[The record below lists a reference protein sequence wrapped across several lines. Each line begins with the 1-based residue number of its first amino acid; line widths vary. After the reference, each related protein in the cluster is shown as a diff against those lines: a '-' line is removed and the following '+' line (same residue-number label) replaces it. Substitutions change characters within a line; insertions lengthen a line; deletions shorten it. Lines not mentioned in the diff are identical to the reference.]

1 MFVKRGVFLEIK
13 ALLNNKG
20 VCAALI
26 VFVCIII
33 IFVISMCQRRHN
45 DENNEPSGGTADVFG
60 NITLPNGLTIDDNF
74 SFTAKESTTTQE
86 EETTVESELSE
97 SGNQTSDTEFS
108 GDTNTT
114 KVDYTIDM
122 NEFKTNVEKNFKYSV
137 QGDKAV
143 IDSYLSNEKN
153 IKIPAKLGGYPV
165 STIGNGAFSG
175 IGSKACQSIN
185 SVEIQNGVERIESK
199 AFSSC
204 TNLNYI
210 KIPDSVTFIGEFAF
224 ENCPN
229 LVIRCTSKSY
239 ARAYA
244 IEKDINYMD

>member
-1 MFVKRGVFLEIK
+1 MEIK

-20 VCAALI
+20 MRAALI

-33 IFVISMCQRRHN
+33 IFVISMCQKRHK
-45 DENNEPSGGTADVFG
+45 DEGNEPLGSTEDVFG

-74 SFTAKESTTTQE
+74 SFTAKESATAEQE
-86 EETTVESELSE
+86 ETIIESKVSE
-97 SGNQTSDTEFS
+97 SDNETNNTEFS

-114 KVDYTIDM
+114 KVDYAIDT
-122 NEFKTNVEKNFKYSV
+122 NEFKINIEKDFKYSIR
-137 QGDKAV
+137 DERAV
-143 IDSYLSNEKN
+143 IDCYLGNEKN
-153 IKIPAKLGGYPV
+153 VKVPAELRRYSV
-165 STIGNGAFSG
+165 IAIGNGAFSG

-185 SVEIQNGVERIESK
+185 SVEIASGVERIENK

-204 TNLNYI
+204 VNLNYI
-210 KIPDSVTFIGEFAF
+210 KIPASVDFIGEFAF

-229 LVIRCTSKSY
+229 LVIRCSSASY
-239 ARAYA
+239 ARKYA